1 MKHQNLLKSNFS
13 DKTSDYKDIHG
24 FATMITI
31 WWKIKLLEI
40 RLFFS
45 WKLFGYLVK
54 SKQTLQIDEFFTLP
68 TVSSTFLS
76 FKSSEASTLFSS
88 DFSGFS
94 ALVSLS
100 LSFFSVSFG
109 SSFSVFFSTFGS
121 SISAFFSLL
130 SVSSVLTGSS
140 LGLSLDCSGLG
151 FLASIR
157 KVQFWL
163 KYYQKIPLDG
173 V

>member
-1 MKHQNLLKSNFS
+1 LLNSFFLIPGLTGVPLGASVSLGFS
-13 DKTSDYKDIHG
+13 G
-24 FATMITI
+24 V
-31 WWKIKLLEI
+31 L
-40 RLFFS
+40 
-45 WKLFGYLVK
+45 
-54 SKQTLQIDEFFTLP
+54 
-68 TVSSTFLS
+68 VSSTFLS
-76 FKSSEASTLFSS
+76 LSLGLSSEASTLSCSTLFSS
-88 DFSGFS
+88 VFSGFS

-157 KVQFWL
+157 KEQFWL